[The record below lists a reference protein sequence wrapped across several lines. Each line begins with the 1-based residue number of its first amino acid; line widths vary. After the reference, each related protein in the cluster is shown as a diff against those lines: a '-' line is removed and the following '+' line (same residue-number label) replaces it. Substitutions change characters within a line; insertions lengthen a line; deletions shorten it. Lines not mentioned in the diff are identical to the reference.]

1 MATSF
6 IFDGKRIKKPG
17 VYSQIK
23 SGIKNPPAS
32 LDFGN
37 VLILDTGLGAE
48 WGGGAGVNG
57 ELESGKDAIYSFQ
70 DVASFRGFVQGGIL
84 WDLAESLF
92 RPASLGTAG
101 ASNVT
106 IVRAAATTAATITYA
121 FSGGGTAGGDFAVKV
136 KDEGLVANGLEDAD
150 NNLIKGYAAQMKA
163 GVIDTNKF
171 FIEFYRSGFV
181 GTDSDGDPY
190 NFVSASNAPAEL
202 LARSI
207 EFSNIQE
214 LIDWASTDFNFS
226 QFFEVSTATVT
237 GTGVVDTADL
247 TANLGYTLATGGT
260 ETYSSTAL
268 DAALDAISDLTID
281 FILANDYGTTTNAG
295 SADNVRILA
304 WIAEESKIKPDLY
317 IGGGLDVSEFATS
330 GGSLE
335 TAAFFD
341 SQYATVVHGGVKKNT
356 PLGTKIRPSIY
367 HAARVLG
374 REAGLAPQVPL
385 TFKNIRIDGLAHL
398 LNDKE
403 IVQGLDAGV
412 LMTNLDAGS
421 FDIVKGIN
429 TLQRNDFLINE
440 DGTTSSKQ
448 IRRVSRQINKELIFN
463 VKRQLLKQPN
473 GVNRNTLTAEDV
485 SEFVKGYL
493 RNISANT
500 ITDNLILGFENVTVE
515 LVQDAY
521 QVNYEII
528 TNREIS
534 FVLLTGFIVE

>member
-6 IFDGKRIKKPG
+6 IFDGKKIKKPG

-37 VLILDTGLGAE
+37 VLILDTGIGAT
-48 WGGGAGVNG
+48 WGGGAGVTG

-70 DVASFRGFVQGGIL
+70 DISAFRAFVQGGVL
-84 WDLAESLF
+84 WDLAEGLF
-92 RPASLGTAG
+92 RPAALGTAG

-106 IVRAAATTAATITYA
+106 VIRAAATTAATITYA
-121 FSGGGTAGGDFAVKV
+121 FEGSGSDGGDFAVKV
-136 KDEGLVANGLEDAD
+136 KDEGLVANGAEDSGS
-150 NNLIKGYAAQMKA
+150 NLIKGYAAQMKA
-163 GVIDTNKF
+163 GVIDTSKF
-171 FIEFYRSGFV
+171 VVEFYRTGFV
-181 GTDSDGDPY
+181 GSDSAGDAY
-190 NFVSASNAPAEL
+190 NFVPAANAPAQL
-202 LARSI
+202 LARSV
-207 EFSNIQE
+207 EFDNIQQ
-214 LIDWASTDFNFS
+214 LIDWANSDFNFS
-226 QFFEVSTATVT
+226 QFFEVSVGTAT
-237 GTGVVDTADL
+237 GTGAVTTADL
-247 TANLGYTLATGGT
+247 TANLGYTLAAGGT
-260 ETYSSTAL
+260 ETYSSDAL

-281 FILANDYGTTTNAG
+281 FILANDFGTTTTAT
-295 SADNVRILA
+295 SANNVRILA

-317 IGGGLDVSEFATS
+317 VGGGLDVSEFATS
-330 GGSLE
+330 GGTLE

-341 SQYATVVHGGVKKNT
+341 SQYVTVVHGGIKRNT
-356 PLGTKIRPSIY
+356 PVGVKIRPSIY

-385 TFKNIRIDGLAHL
+385 TFKNIRVDGLAHL

-403 IVQGLDAGV
+403 IVQGLDGGV

-429 TLQRNDFLINE
+429 TLQRNDNLINE

-463 VKRQLLKQPN
+463 IKRQLLKQPN

-485 SEFVKGYL
+485 QEYVKGYL